1 MYSAPAI
8 ERTPL
13 VVTAGNLCA
22 GSARTTFYV
31 DDRESLLHSYLVLI
45 RKLRGQQRQSTIT
58 LRGEDISVLAEH
70 LGASEERILDD
81 LLDRMGATRA
91 QRKALLAMFAAG
103 VLTIV
108 ATGSVALDTGTAG
121 AREQVPS
128 VADGVAGVVEL
139 PVTVTEAALE
149 QPAAS
154 AEPSTAP
161 SVVASEPV
169 LAIARGG
176 AGWEYAVSLHQLM
189 SALAQQ
195 PLTDAETA
203 PVPAPPVEG
212 VGVAD
217 DGSVVGVGLPPVP
230 PVEGV
235 GVADDGSVV
244 GVGLPPVPPVEG
256 VGVADDGSV
265 VGVGLPPVPPVEGVG
280 VADDGS
286 VVGVGLPPVPPG
298 P

>member
-1 MYSAPAI
+1 MRSATTI
-8 ERTPL
+8 QRSPL
-13 VVTAGNLCA
+13 IVTAGSLCA
-22 GSARTTFYV
+22 GSAHTTFYV

-70 LGASEERILDD
+70 LGTNEERILED

-91 QRKALLAMFAAG
+91 QRKALLALFAAG

-108 ATGSVALDTGTAG
+108 ATGSVALDAAAVGAG
-121 AREQVPS
+121 EQAP
-128 VADGVAGVVEL
+128 GVVDEVASAVEM
-139 PVTVTEAALE
+139 PAIVTEAALGRPNVSVE
-149 QPAAS
+149 APPATPGA
-154 AEPSTAP
+154 
-161 SVVASEPV
+161 VSEPV
-169 LAIARGG
+169 RAIARGG
-176 AGWEYAVSLHQLM
+176 ADWEYALSLHRLAY
-189 SALAQQ
+189 ALAQQ

-203 PVPAPPVEG
+203 PAPAVEG
-212 VGVAD
+212 V
-217 DGSVVGVGLPPVP
+217 
-230 PVEGV
+230 
-235 GVADDGSVV
+235 
-244 GVGLPPVPPVEG
+244 G